1 MGTSPGVLA
10 PTLWSG
16 SPKGGTFDRAFFD
29 RPAKSVAPDLLGA
42 RLVSTVDGPRTAGVI
57 VEVEAY
63 IGPDDP
69 ASHAAARIG
78 RTRRNAPMFGLPGT
92 AYVYLSY
99 GVHWCLNVVTG
110 AIDDPCAVLIRG
122 VDPIEGL
129 GVMAARRGRE
139 SDLAS
144 GPGRVGQAF
153 GITDALNMHDLSSPP
168 LRLLPG
174 WPTPPGA
181 IEASPRVGISRARD
195 WHLRFSVRGNAS
207 VSRVRRSS
215 RLQRPMSAGPNSS
228 LSGCTATEWSE

>member
-1 MGTSPGVLA
+1 MGTSPGALPPA
-10 PTLWSG
+10 LWSG
-16 SPKGGTFDRAFFD
+16 TPGRGTFDRAFFD
-29 RPAKSVAPDLLGA
+29 RPAESVAPDLLGA
-42 RLVSTVDGPRTAGVI
+42 RLVSTVDGRRAAGII

-63 IGPDDP
+63 IGPGDP

-78 RTRRNAPMFGLPGT
+78 RTRRNASMFGSPGT

-99 GVHWCLNVVTG
+99 GLHWCLNVVTG
-110 AIDDPCAVLIRG
+110 AIGDPCAVLLRA

-139 SDLAS
+139 RDLAS
-144 GPGRVGQAF
+144 GPGRLGQAF

-174 WPTPPGA
+174 WPTPPES
-181 IEASPRVGISRARD
+181 IDVSPRVGLSRAQD
-195 WHLRFSVRGNAS
+195 WPLRFSVRENAS

-215 RLQRPMSAGPNSS
+215 PLERPVSAG
-228 LSGCTATEWSE
+228 

>member
-1 MGTSPGVLA
+1 MGTSPGALPPA
-10 PTLWSG
+10 LWSG
-16 SPKGGTFDRAFFD
+16 TPGRGTFDRAFFD
-29 RPAKSVAPDLLGA
+29 RPAESVAPDLLGA
-42 RLVSTVDGPRTAGVI
+42 RLVSTVDGRRATGII

-63 IGPDDP
+63 IGPGDP

-78 RTRRNAPMFGLPGT
+78 RTRRNASMFGSPGT

-99 GVHWCLNVVTG
+99 GLHWCLNVVTG
-110 AIDDPCAVLIRG
+110 AIGDPCAVLLRA

-139 SDLAS
+139 RDLAS
-144 GPGRVGQAF
+144 GPGRLGQAF

-174 WPTPPGA
+174 WPTPPES
-181 IEASPRVGISRARD
+181 IDVSPRVGLSRAQD
-195 WHLRFSVRGNAS
+195 WPLRFSVRENAS

-215 RLQRPMSAGPNSS
+215 PFERPVSAG
-228 LSGCTATEWSE
+228 